1 MVLPL
6 AGSGGAA
13 EVKEKPVLDEK
24 LVKEARSCLSPLN
37 LASSSPN
44 RLELL
49 EKDCGIKVS
58 AWPQNAEETRDGHTQ
73 PSSIVSHIAL
83 IKIVSFMNSRDFDPL
98 TLSLALDTMV
108 SLNDEILGKPKDR
121 NDARRMLGEFS
132 GRMQE
137 VVTGWALFTPARGI
151 LSGCSTSRVFFSRLS
166 DAQIE
171 SYLDSGEWAGAAG
184 GYRIQKTGY
193 TLIERIEGS
202 WSNVIGLPLEDIT
215 KALRNAPCPC

>member
-1 MVLPL
+1 M
-6 AGSGGAA
+6 
-13 EVKEKPVLDEK
+13 KEKPVLDEK
-24 LVKEARSCLSPLN
+24 LVKEARSRLSPLN

-58 AWPQNAEETRDGHTQ
+58 AWPQNAEETKDGHTQ

-83 IKIVSFMNSRDFDPL
+83 IKLVSFMNSRDFDPL

-108 SLNDEILGKPKDR
+108 SFRDEILGKPEDR
-121 NDARRMLGEFS
+121 HDARRMLSEFS
-132 GRMQE
+132 GQMQE

-151 LSGCSTSRVFFSRLS
+151 LSGCSTSRVFFSQLS
-166 DAQIE
+166 EAQIE

-215 KALRNAPCPC
+215 KVLRNAPCPC

>member
-1 MVLPL
+1 M
-6 AGSGGAA
+6 
-13 EVKEKPVLDEK
+13 KEKPILDEK

-58 AWPQNAEETRDGHTQ
+58 AWPQNAEETKDGHTQ

-83 IKIVSFMNSRDFDPL
+83 IKLVSFMNSRDFDPL

-108 SLNDEILGKPKDR
+108 SFRDEILGKPEDR
-121 NDARRMLGEFS
+121 NDARRMLSEFS
-132 GRMQE
+132 GQMQE

-151 LSGCSTSRVFFSRLS
+151 LSGCSTSRVFFSQLS
-166 DAQIE
+166 EAQIE
-171 SYLDSGEWAGAAG
+171 SYLDSGEWTGAAG

-193 TLIERIEGS
+193 TLIDRIEGS

-215 KALRNAPCPC
+215 KVLRNAPCPC

>member
-1 MVLPL
+1 M
-6 AGSGGAA
+6 
-13 EVKEKPVLDEK
+13 KEKPVLDEK

-58 AWPQNAEETRDGHTQ
+58 AWPQNAEETKDGHTQ

-83 IKIVSFMNSRDFDPL
+83 IKLVSFMNSRDFDPL

-108 SLNDEILGKPKDR
+108 SFRDEILGKPEDR
-121 NDARRMLGEFS
+121 HDARRMLSEFS
-132 GRMQE
+132 GQMQE

-151 LSGCSTSRVFFSRLS
+151 LSGCSTSRVFFSQLS
-166 DAQIE
+166 EAQIE

>member
-1 MVLPL
+1 M
-6 AGSGGAA
+6 
-13 EVKEKPVLDEK
+13 KEKPILDEK
-24 LVKEARSCLSPLN
+24 LVKDARSCLSPLN

-58 AWPQNAEETRDGHTQ
+58 AWPQNAEETKDGHTQ

-83 IKIVSFMNSRDFDPL
+83 IKLVSFMNSRDFDPL

-108 SLNDEILGKPKDR
+108 SFRDEILGKPEDR
-121 NDARRMLGEFS
+121 NDARRMLREFS

-151 LSGCSTSRVFFSRLS
+151 LSGCSTSRVFFSQLS
-166 DAQIE
+166 EAQIE
-171 SYLDSGEWAGAAG
+171 SYLDSGEWTGAAG

-215 KALRNAPCPC
+215 KVLRNAPCPC

>member
-1 MVLPL
+1 M
-6 AGSGGAA
+6 
-13 EVKEKPVLDEK
+13 KEKPVLDEK
-24 LVKEARSCLSPLN
+24 LVKEARSRLSPLN

-58 AWPQNAEETRDGHTQ
+58 AWPQNAEETKDGHTQ

-83 IKIVSFMNSRDFDPL
+83 IKLISFMNSRDFDHL

-108 SLNDEILGKPKDR
+108 SFRDEILGKPEDR
-121 NDARRMLGEFS
+121 NDARRMLSEFS
-132 GRMQE
+132 GQMQE

-151 LSGCSTSRVFFSRLS
+151 LSGCSTSRVFFSQLS
-166 DAQIE
+166 EAQIE
-171 SYLDSGEWAGAAG
+171 SYLDSGEWTGAAG

-193 TLIERIEGS
+193 TLIDRIEGS

-215 KALRNAPCPC
+215 KVLRNAPCPC

>member
-1 MVLPL
+1 MK
-6 AGSGGAA
+6 G
-13 EVKEKPVLDEK
+13 KPVLDEK

-58 AWPQNAEETRDGHTQ
+58 AWPQNAEETKDGHTQ

-83 IKIVSFMNSRDFDPL
+83 IKLVSFMNSRDFDPL

-108 SLNDEILGKPKDR
+108 SFRDEILGKPEDR
-121 NDARRMLGEFS
+121 NDARRMLSEFS
-132 GRMQE
+132 GQMQE

-151 LSGCSTSRVFFSRLS
+151 ISGCSTSRVFFSQLS
-166 DAQIE
+166 EAQIE

-215 KALRNAPCPC
+215 KVLRNAPCPC

>member
-1 MVLPL
+1 M
-6 AGSGGAA
+6 
-13 EVKEKPVLDEK
+13 KEKPVLDEK
-24 LVKEARSCLSPLN
+24 LVKEARSRLSPLN

-58 AWPQNAEETRDGHTQ
+58 AWPQNAEETKDGHTQ

-83 IKIVSFMNSRDFDPL
+83 IKLVSFMNSRDFDPL

-108 SLNDEILGKPKDR
+108 SFRDEILGKPEDR
-121 NDARRMLGEFS
+121 NDARRMLSEFS
-132 GRMQE
+132 GQMQE

-151 LSGCSTSRVFFSRLS
+151 LSGCSTSRVFFSQLS
-166 DAQIE
+166 EAQIE

-215 KALRNAPCPC
+215 KVLRNAPCPC

>member
-1 MVLPL
+1 M
-6 AGSGGAA
+6 
-13 EVKEKPVLDEK
+13 KEKPVLDEK
-24 LVKEARSCLSPLN
+24 LVKEARSRLSPLN

-58 AWPQNAEETRDGHTQ
+58 AWPQNTEETKDGHTQ

-83 IKIVSFMNSRDFDPL
+83 IKLVSFMNSCDFDPL

-108 SLNDEILGKPKDR
+108 SFRDEILGKPEDR
-121 NDARRMLGEFS
+121 NDARRMLSEFS
-132 GRMQE
+132 GQMQE

-151 LSGCSTSRVFFSRLS
+151 LSGCSTSRVFFSQLS
-166 DAQIE
+166 EAQIE
-171 SYLDSGEWAGAAG
+171 SYLDSGEWTGAAG

-193 TLIERIEGS
+193 TLIDRIEGS

-215 KALRNAPCPC
+215 KVLRNAPCPC

>member
-1 MVLPL
+1 M
-6 AGSGGAA
+6 
-13 EVKEKPVLDEK
+13 KEKPVLDEK
-24 LVKEARSCLSPLN
+24 LVKEARFCLSPLN

-58 AWPQNAEETRDGHTQ
+58 AWPQNAEETKDGHTQ

-83 IKIVSFMNSRDFDPL
+83 IKLVSFMNSRDFAPL

-108 SLNDEILGKPKDR
+108 SFRDEILGKPEDR
-121 NDARRMLGEFS
+121 NDARRMLREFS
-132 GRMQE
+132 GQMQE

-151 LSGCSTSRVFFSRLS
+151 LSGCSTSRVFFSQLS
-166 DAQIE
+166 EAQIE

-215 KALRNAPCPC
+215 KVLRNAPCPC

>member
-1 MVLPL
+1 M
-6 AGSGGAA
+6 
-13 EVKEKPVLDEK
+13 KEKPILDEK
-24 LVKEARSCLSPLN
+24 LVKDARSCLSPLN

-49 EKDCGIKVS
+49 ENDCGIKVS
-58 AWPQNAEETRDGHTQ
+58 AWPQNAEETKDGHTQ

-83 IKIVSFMNSRDFDPL
+83 IKLVSFMNSRDFDPL

-108 SLNDEILGKPKDR
+108 SFRDEILGKPEDR
-121 NDARRMLGEFS
+121 NDARRMLREFS
-132 GRMQE
+132 GQMQE

-151 LSGCSTSRVFFSRLS
+151 LSGCSTSRVFFSQLS
-166 DAQIE
+166 EAQIE
-171 SYLDSGEWAGAAG
+171 SYLDSGEWTGAAG

-215 KALRNAPCPC
+215 KVLRNAPCPC

>member
-1 MVLPL
+1 MALPL
-6 AGSGGAA
+6 SGAGGAA

-24 LVKEARSCLSPLN
+24 LVKEARSCLNPLN

-58 AWPQNAEETRDGHTQ
+58 AWPQDAEETRDGHTQ

-83 IKIVSFMNSRDFDPL
+83 IKLVSFMNSRDFDPL

>member
-1 MVLPL
+1 M
-6 AGSGGAA
+6 
-13 EVKEKPVLDEK
+13 KEKPVLDEK
-24 LVKEARSCLSPLN
+24 LVKEARSRLSPLN

-58 AWPQNAEETRDGHTQ
+58 AWPQNAEETKDGHTQ

-83 IKIVSFMNSRDFDPL
+83 IKLVSFMNSRDFDPL

-108 SLNDEILGKPKDR
+108 SFRDEILGKPEDR
-121 NDARRMLGEFS
+121 NEARRMLSEFS
-132 GRMQE
+132 GQMQE

-166 DAQIE
+166 EAQIE
-171 SYLDSGEWAGAAG
+171 SYLDSGEWTGAAG

-193 TLIERIEGS
+193 TLIDRIEGS

-215 KALRNAPCPC
+215 KVLRNVPCPC

>member
-1 MVLPL
+1 M
-6 AGSGGAA
+6 
-13 EVKEKPVLDEK
+13 KEKPVLDEK

-58 AWPQNAEETRDGHTQ
+58 AWPQNAEETKDGHTQ

-83 IKIVSFMNSRDFDPL
+83 IKLVSFMNSRDFDPL

-108 SLNDEILGKPKDR
+108 SFRDEILGKPEDR
-121 NDARRMLGEFS
+121 NDARRMLREFS
-132 GRMQE
+132 GQMQE

-151 LSGCSTSRVFFSRLS
+151 LSGCSTSRVFFSQLS
-166 DAQIE
+166 EAQIE
-171 SYLDSGEWAGAAG
+171 SYLDSGEWTGAAG

-215 KALRNAPCPC
+215 KVLRNAPCPC

>member
-1 MVLPL
+1 M
-6 AGSGGAA
+6 
-13 EVKEKPVLDEK
+13 KEKPVLDEK
-24 LVKEARSCLSPLN
+24 LVKEARSRLSPLN

-58 AWPQNAEETRDGHTQ
+58 AWPQNAEETKDGHTQ

-83 IKIVSFMNSRDFDPL
+83 IKLVSFMNSRDFDPL

-108 SLNDEILGKPKDR
+108 SFRDEILGKPEDR
-121 NDARRMLGEFS
+121 NDARRMLSEFS
-132 GRMQE
+132 GQMQE

-151 LSGCSTSRVFFSRLS
+151 LSGCSTSRVFFSQLS
-166 DAQIE
+166 EAQIE

-193 TLIERIEGS
+193 TLIDRIEGS

-215 KALRNAPCPC
+215 KVLRNAPCPC

>member
-1 MVLPL
+1 M
-6 AGSGGAA
+6 
-13 EVKEKPVLDEK
+13 KEKPVLDEK
-24 LVKEARSCLSPLN
+24 LVKEARSSLSPLN

-58 AWPQNAEETRDGHTQ
+58 AWPQNAEETKDGHTQ

-83 IKIVSFMNSRDFDPL
+83 IKLVSFMNSRDFDPL

-108 SLNDEILGKPKDR
+108 SFRDEILGKPEDR
-121 NDARRMLGEFS
+121 NDARRMLSEFS
-132 GRMQE
+132 GQMQE

-166 DAQIE
+166 EAQIE
-171 SYLDSGEWAGAAG
+171 SYLDSGEWTGAAG

-193 TLIERIEGS
+193 TLIDRIEGS

-215 KALRNAPCPC
+215 KVLRNVPCPC

>member
-1 MVLPL
+1 M
-6 AGSGGAA
+6 
-13 EVKEKPVLDEK
+13 KEKPVLDEK

-58 AWPQNAEETRDGHTQ
+58 AWPQNAEETKDGHTQ

-83 IKIVSFMNSRDFDPL
+83 IKLVSFMNSRDFDPL

-108 SLNDEILGKPKDR
+108 SFRDEILGKPEDR
-121 NDARRMLGEFS
+121 NDARRMLSEFS
-132 GRMQE
+132 GQMQE

-151 LSGCSTSRVFFSRLS
+151 LSGCSTSRVFFSQLS
-166 DAQIE
+166 EAQIE
-171 SYLDSGEWAGAAG
+171 SYLDSGEWTGAAG

-193 TLIERIEGS
+193 TLIDRIEGS

-215 KALRNAPCPC
+215 KVLRNAPCPC

>member
-1 MVLPL
+1 M
-6 AGSGGAA
+6 
-13 EVKEKPVLDEK
+13 KEKPVLDEK
-24 LVKEARSCLSPLN
+24 LVKEARSRLSPLN

-58 AWPQNAEETRDGHTQ
+58 AWPQNAEETKDGHTQ

-83 IKIVSFMNSRDFDPL
+83 IKLVSFMNSRDFDPL

-108 SLNDEILGKPKDR
+108 SFRDEILGKPEDR
-121 NDARRMLGEFS
+121 NDARRMLSEFS
-132 GRMQE
+132 GQMQE

-166 DAQIE
+166 EAQIE
-171 SYLDSGEWAGAAG
+171 SYLDSGEWTGAAG

-193 TLIERIEGS
+193 TLIDRIEGS

-215 KALRNAPCPC
+215 KVLRNVPCPC

>member
-1 MVLPL
+1 M
-6 AGSGGAA
+6 
-13 EVKEKPVLDEK
+13 KEKPILDEK
-24 LVKEARSCLSPLN
+24 LVKDARSCLSPLN

-58 AWPQNAEETRDGHTQ
+58 AWPQNAEETKDGHTQ

-83 IKIVSFMNSRDFDPL
+83 IKLVSFMNSRDFDPL

-108 SLNDEILGKPKDR
+108 SFRDEILGKPEDR
-121 NDARRMLGEFS
+121 NDARRMLREFS
-132 GRMQE
+132 GQMQE

-151 LSGCSTSRVFFSRLS
+151 LSGCSTSRVFFSQLS
-166 DAQIE
+166 EAQIE
-171 SYLDSGEWAGAAG
+171 SYLDSGEWTGAAG

-215 KALRNAPCPC
+215 KVLRNAPCPC

>member
-1 MVLPL
+1 M
-6 AGSGGAA
+6 
-13 EVKEKPVLDEK
+13 KEKPILDEK
-24 LVKEARSCLSPLN
+24 LVKDARSCLSPLN

-58 AWPQNAEETRDGHTQ
+58 AWPQNAEETKDGHTQ

-83 IKIVSFMNSRDFDPL
+83 IKLVSFMNSRDFDPL

-108 SLNDEILGKPKDR
+108 SFRDEILGKPEDR
-121 NDARRMLGEFS
+121 NDARRMLSEFS
-132 GRMQE
+132 GQMQE
-137 VVTGWALFTPARGI
+137 VVTGWALFTPSRGI
-151 LSGCSTSRVFFSRLS
+151 LSGCSTSRVFFSQLS
-166 DAQIE
+166 EAQIE
-171 SYLDSGEWAGAAG
+171 SYLDSGEWTGAAG

-193 TLIERIEGS
+193 TLIDRIEGS

-215 KALRNAPCPC
+215 KVLRNAPCPC

>member
-1 MVLPL
+1 M
-6 AGSGGAA
+6 
-13 EVKEKPVLDEK
+13 KEKPVLDEK

-58 AWPQNAEETRDGHTQ
+58 AWPQNAEETKDGHTQ

-83 IKIVSFMNSRDFDPL
+83 IKLVSFMNSRDFDPL

-108 SLNDEILGKPKDR
+108 SFRDEILGKPEDR
-121 NDARRMLGEFS
+121 HDARRMLSEFS
-132 GRMQE
+132 GQMQE

-151 LSGCSTSRVFFSRLS
+151 LSGCSTSRVFFSQLS
-166 DAQIE
+166 EAQIE
-171 SYLDSGEWAGAAG
+171 SYLDSGEWTGAAG

-193 TLIERIEGS
+193 TLIDRIEGS
-202 WSNVIGLPLEDIT
+202 WSNVIGFPLEDIT
-215 KALRNAPCPC
+215 KVLRNAPCPC

>member
-1 MVLPL
+1 M
-6 AGSGGAA
+6 
-13 EVKEKPVLDEK
+13 KEKPVLDEK
-24 LVKEARSCLSPLN
+24 LVKEARSSLSPLN

-58 AWPQNAEETRDGHTQ
+58 AWPQNAEETKDGHTQ

-83 IKIVSFMNSRDFDPL
+83 IKLVSFMNSRDFDPL

-108 SLNDEILGKPKDR
+108 SFRDEIIGKPEDR
-121 NDARRMLGEFS
+121 NDARRMLSEFS
-132 GRMQE
+132 GQMQE

-151 LSGCSTSRVFFSRLS
+151 LSGCSTSRVFFSQLS
-166 DAQIE
+166 EAHIE
-171 SYLDSGEWAGAAG
+171 SYLDSGEWTGAAG

-193 TLIERIEGS
+193 TLIDRIEGS

-215 KALRNAPCPC
+215 KVLRNVPCPC

>member
-1 MVLPL
+1 M
-6 AGSGGAA
+6 
-13 EVKEKPVLDEK
+13 KEKPVVDEK
-24 LVKEARSCLSPLN
+24 LVKEARSRLSPLN

-58 AWPQNAEETRDGHTQ
+58 AWPQNAEETKDGHTQ

-83 IKIVSFMNSRDFDPL
+83 IKLVSFMNSRDFDHF

-108 SLNDEILGKPKDR
+108 SFRDEILGKPEDR
-121 NDARRMLGEFS
+121 NDARRMLSEFS
-132 GRMQE
+132 GQMQE

-151 LSGCSTSRVFFSRLS
+151 LSGCSTSRVFFSQLS
-166 DAQIE
+166 EAQIE
-171 SYLDSGEWAGAAG
+171 SYLDSGEWTGAAG

-193 TLIERIEGS
+193 TLIDRIEGS

-215 KALRNAPCPC
+215 KVLRNAPCPC

>member
-1 MVLPL
+1 M
-6 AGSGGAA
+6 
-13 EVKEKPVLDEK
+13 KEKPVLDEK

-58 AWPQNAEETRDGHTQ
+58 AWPQNAEETKDGHTQ

-83 IKIVSFMNSRDFDPL
+83 IKLVSFMNSRNFNPL

-108 SLNDEILGKPKDR
+108 SFRDEILGKPEDR
-121 NDARRMLGEFS
+121 NDARRMLSEFS
-132 GRMQE
+132 GQMQE

-151 LSGCSTSRVFFSRLS
+151 LSGCSTSRVFFSQLS
-166 DAQIE
+166 EAQIE
-171 SYLDSGEWAGAAG
+171 SYLDSGEWTGAAG

-193 TLIERIEGS
+193 TLIDRIEGS

-215 KALRNAPCPC
+215 KVLRNAPCPC

>member
-1 MVLPL
+1 M
-6 AGSGGAA
+6 
-13 EVKEKPVLDEK
+13 KEKPVLDEK
-24 LVKEARSCLSPLN
+24 LVKEARSRLSPLN

-58 AWPQNAEETRDGHTQ
+58 AWPQNAEETKDGHTQ

-83 IKIVSFMNSRDFDPL
+83 IKLVSFMNSRDFDPL

-108 SLNDEILGKPKDR
+108 SFRDEILGKPGDR
-121 NDARRMLGEFS
+121 NDARRMLSEFS
-132 GRMQE
+132 GQMQE

-166 DAQIE
+166 EAQIE
-171 SYLDSGEWAGAAG
+171 SYLDSGEWTGAAG

-193 TLIERIEGS
+193 TLIDRIEGS

-215 KALRNAPCPC
+215 KVLRNVPCPC

>member
-1 MVLPL
+1 M
-6 AGSGGAA
+6 
-13 EVKEKPVLDEK
+13 KEKPVLDEK

-58 AWPQNAEETRDGHTQ
+58 AWPQNAEETKDGHTQ

-83 IKIVSFMNSRDFDPL
+83 IKLVSFMNSRDFDPL

-108 SLNDEILGKPKDR
+108 SFRDEILGKPEDR
-121 NDARRMLGEFS
+121 NDARRMLREFS
-132 GRMQE
+132 GQMQK

-151 LSGCSTSRVFFSRLS
+151 LSGCSTSRVFFSQLS
-166 DAQIE
+166 EAQIE

-215 KALRNAPCPC
+215 KVLRNAPCPC